1 MAVMSMRTR
10 TRSLLSR
17 RVSVA
22 GMIEFGLWMAIP
34 YVVIGLAWAFFN
46 VEKVRHVEDL
56 LQTAFPA
63 GGGIAAY
70 LLMAGLWPLFV
81 LVPSVCVP

>member
-1 MAVMSMRTR
+1 MSMRTR
-10 TRSLLSR
+10 TRSLLSK